1 MSHPEFATRLCFGT
15 CLAAVGVGLATAL
28 VQAENYER
36 ARRLADL
43 QRDWEHLEAINVQ
56 REARAAAHVVGSGRQ
71 GAGRDDQLGFTSN
84 ARGPGEFVLE
94 GVE

>member
-1 MSHPEFATRLCFGT
+1 MSRTALSFGT

-43 QRDWEHLEAINVQ
+43 QREWEHLEAINVQ
-56 REARAAAHVVGSGRQ
+56 REARAAAHVVGGERLDPSG
-71 GAGRDDQLGFTSN
+71 
-84 ARGPGEFVLE
+84 GEGERSGLE